1 MRESSRHAN
10 SSRERLTKG
19 ASETLGYASVDLD
32 SRRYRVKTE
41 ICSNVELHIR
51 EDRPRQRC
59 VEAQL
64 RGLDNG
70 IIIVICPEFRVGG
83 DVFDDLSAEIHI
95 KDDVGMSAIVG
106 TVPER
111 VDLRD
116 QQKGKVVG
124 QTKYYRGKQT
134 FFHRAVADAE
144 RR

>member
-1 MRESSRHAN
+1 MLAALCPIHQAREPLPITNPS
-10 SSRERLTKG
+10 ERCGSPRDTPTTRASVSLRA

-41 ICSNVELHIR
+41 ICSNVELYIR

-64 RGLDNG
+64 RSLDNG

-116 QQKGKVVG
+116 QQKGK
-124 QTKYYRGKQT
+124 
-134 FFHRAVADAE
+134 
-144 RR
+144 